1 MRLSIPLSLLYPSIA
16 PPSSLRCF
24 ISEYSLILLFPWSYR
39 SICWCACVFKA
50 SLTGSS
56 PNWAWEVFVLVRDW
70 RVWKRKRVRNG
81 ERWIRQRERWVGG
94 REREVRRAK
103 AEVWDETEQIRVT
116 VSNKGYDTFST
127 FTFSSSFP
135 FLFVALFLPSFS
147 PTLHLFLHLS
157 PAFVFPRRPKN
168 RSKKKTKKRMRAYI
182 TQANYLF
189 HMSAQINKSSY
200 FCTGYLWIFE
210 DLTPPLTFNLLH
222 LFKQAVFVLWHFNWA
237 EARQAVSVFQ
247 LWPSAAADSCPEPYC
262 CGQAVKILSI
272 LTKFQ
277 FSSSLSCVY
286 ARYKPLLCTINRDY
300 VQWSQIG
307 H

>member
-16 PPSSLRCF
+16 PPSLRCF

-50 SLTGSS
+50 SLTGSA
-56 PNWAWEVFVLVRDW
+56 PNWAWEVFVLVRDC

-94 REREVRRAK
+94 REREERRAK

-168 RSKKKTKKRMRAYI
+168 RSKKKKKKRMCAYI

-189 HMSAQINKSSY
+189 HMSAQINKQRSLV
-200 FCTGYLWIFE
+200 CTNPATSVQAIYGFSRTSHLLW
-210 DLTPPLTFNLLH
+210 PLTCCICLSKRYLYCGILIGPKHAKLWACFNSGLL
-222 LFKQAVFVLWHFNWA
+222 QP
-237 EARQAVSVFQ
+237 RI
-247 LWPSAAADSCPEPYC
+247 AALNHIV
-262 CGQAVKILSI
+262 AVKLWKSF
-272 LTKFQ
+272 LFEPN
-277 FSSSLSCVY
+277 FSFHHHFH
-286 ARYKPLLCTINRDY
+286 AFMPDINLY
-300 VQWSQIG
+300 SVL
-307 H
+307 